1 MRSPFRVFFLL
12 LVLYGLT
19 LSGHFYSPD
28 EEVLF
33 RVTEALATRG
43 SLAIDP
49 ITEGFATRP
58 AQPPRADGREYAQYG
73 IGQPIAAV
81 PFYWLGRA
89 MQPLASDEAWVF
101 LDSRLRSIQTIVAPR
116 AALPQGEALA
126 REAQQVAARLG
137 VSLFNTFLT
146 AFSGMVLFLLT
157 RRLTRSERAA
167 WGAALAWGAGSLAW
181 PHARTFFS
189 EAFAGLCQL
198 LAFLALACCFVSK
211 EREEVAPETPL
222 PPKSDTSV
230 WYCLAAGGAAGY
242 GCLVR
247 LDSIVFLP
255 VLALLT
261 VYGDFPVASSLRG
274 AVRASELAGALVR
287 HLLSPGRGGKPRPLT
302 RLIAFCAP
310 VALAGGIILA
320 LNGFQYGTLLASGYS
335 DQSEGIQFST
345 PILAGLYGFT
355 MSIGKGLFFF
365 SPALFPALWGIGP
378 MLRRLP
384 VFGLAIL
391 LNFLLFLC
399 VMSCWR
405 NWAGGWCWGPRHIM
419 QIHALLAVPL
429 AFWVAEGWEGAKR
442 LLFSAGMAVAVAVQ
456 MYGCSQSF
464 FEFYH
469 AYFRDPAPPNA
480 RILYDPENEMFLSAF
495 YALYR
500 RDPQTGQVGERVP
513 LGEVLR
519 APINDSIYI
528 VQNSQ
533 WPGYA
538 ELWRT
543 RRVHDFFWLHALE

>member
-1 MRSPFRVFFLL
+1 MRSPILVFLL
-12 LVLYGLT
+12 LLFLYLLT
-19 LSGHFYSPD
+19 FGGHFYSPD
-28 EEVLF
+28 EEVMF

-58 AQPPRADGREYAQYG
+58 AQPPRPDGREYAQYG
-73 IGQPIAAV
+73 VGQPIAAA

-89 MQPLASDEAWVF
+89 LQPLASDEAWVF
-101 LDSRLRSIQTIVAPR
+101 LDSRLRTIQTIVAPR
-116 AALPQGEALA
+116 PALPQGAALA
-126 REAQQVAARLG
+126 LEAQGLAARLG
-137 VSLFNTFLT
+137 VSLFNTVLT
-146 AFSGMVLFLLT
+146 AFSGMVLFLLA

-167 WGAALAWGAGSLAW
+167 WLAALAWGAGSMAW

-198 LAFLALACCFVSK
+198 LAFLALALCFFPKDETGES
-211 EREEVAPETPL
+211 PETPVRQGRGAWL
-222 PPKSDTSV
+222 
-230 WYCLAAGGAAGY
+230 CFAAGLAAGY

-247 LDSIVFLP
+247 LDSVLFLP
-255 VLALLT
+255 VLALL
-261 VYGDFPVASSLRG
+261 VAYGYFPITDFLGSS
-274 AVRASELAGALVR
+274 VRVIDLVKALGR
-287 HLLSPGRGGKPRPLT
+287 HLLAPGTEGKARPVF
-302 RLIAFCAP
+302 RLIAFCVP
-310 VALAGGIILA
+310 VGLAGGAILA
-320 LNGFQYGTLLASGYS
+320 MNWLQYGSLLASGYS

-365 SPALFPALWGIGP
+365 SPALFLALWGIGP
-378 MLRRLP
+378 MLRRQP
-384 VFGLAIL
+384 VFGAAVLA
-391 LNFLLFLC
+391 NFILFLC
-399 VMSCWR
+399 AMSCWR

-419 QIHALLAVPL
+419 QIHALLAVPI
-429 AFWVAEGWEGAKR
+429 AFWVAEGWNGVR
-442 LLFSAGMAVAVAVQ
+442 RMLFSVLMVVAVAVQ
-456 MYGCSQSF
+456 VYGCSQSF

-480 RILYDPENEMFLSAF
+480 HILYDPENEMFLASC
-495 YALYR
+495 YAVYR

-513 LGEVLR
+513 LGEILR

-533 WPGYA
+533 WTGYA

-543 RRVHDFFWLHALE
+543 RGVHDFFWVHVLE

>member
-1 MRSPFRVFFLL
+1 MRSPILLFFLL
-12 LVLYGLT
+12 LFLYLLT
-19 LSGHFYSPD
+19 FGGHFYSPD
-28 EEVLF
+28 EEVMF

-43 SLAIDP
+43 SLAIEP

-58 AQPPRADGREYAQYG
+58 AQPPRPDGREYAQYG
-73 IGQPIAAV
+73 VGQPIAAA

-89 MQPLASDEAWVF
+89 LQSLAPDEAWVF
-101 LDSRLRSIQTIVAPR
+101 LDSRLRTIQTIVMPR
-116 AALPQGEALA
+116 RVLPQGAALA
-126 REAQQVAARLG
+126 SEAQEVAARLG

-146 AFSGMVLFLLT
+146 AFSGMVLFLLA

-167 WGAALAWGAGSLAW
+167 WLAALAWGAGSLAW

-198 LAFLALACCFVSK
+198 LAFLALAWCFLPKDELSVFS
-211 EREEVAPETPL
+211 ETP
-222 PPKSDTSV
+222 SRGRSTSGWFCCV
-230 WYCLAAGGAAGY
+230 AGLAAGY

-255 VLALLT
+255 VLALLA
-261 VYGDFPVASSLRG
+261 VYGDFPIADFLGSSVRVA
-274 AVRASELAGALVR
+274 ELVKALGR
-287 HLLSPGRGGKPRPLT
+287 HLMAPGVGGKVRPIF

-310 VALAGGIILA
+310 VGLAGGAILA
-320 LNGFQYGTLLASGYS
+320 MNWFQYGSLMASGYS

-365 SPALFPALWGIGP
+365 SPALFLALWGFGP
-378 MLRRLP
+378 MLRRQP

-391 LNFLLFLC
+391 LNFVLFLC

-419 QIHALLAVPL
+419 QIHALLALPL
-429 AFWVAEGWEGAKR
+429 AFWVAERWNGVR
-442 LLFSAGMAVAVAVQ
+442 RILFSVLMVVAVAVQ
-456 MYGCSQSF
+456 IYGCSQSF
-464 FEFYH
+464 YEFYH

-480 RILYDPENEMFLSAF
+480 HILYDPENERFLASAF
-495 YALYR
+495 ALYSL
-500 RDPQTGQVGERVP
+500 DPKTGQPAERVP
-513 LGEVLR
+513 LGTVLG

-543 RRVHDFFWLHALE
+543 RRVHDFFWLHVLE

>member
-1 MRSPFRVFFLL
+1 MRSPVLVFLL
-12 LVLYGLT
+12 LLFLYVLT
-19 LSGHFYSPD
+19 LGGHFYSPD
-28 EEVLF
+28 EEVMF

-58 AQPPRADGREYAQYG
+58 GQPPRADGREYAQYG
-73 IGQPIAAV
+73 VGQPIAAV
-81 PFYWLGRA
+81 PFYWLGLA
-89 MQPLASDEAWVF
+89 MQPLASDEEWVF
-101 LDSRLRSIQTIVAPR
+101 LDSRLRTIQTIVAPR
-116 AALPQGEALA
+116 PALPQGAALA
-126 REAQQVAARLG
+126 AEAQQVATRLG
-137 VSLFNTFLT
+137 VSLFNTVLT
-146 AFSGMVLFLLT
+146 AFSGMILFLLA

-167 WGAALAWGAGSLAW
+167 WLTALAWGAGSMAW

-198 LAFLALACCFVSK
+198 LALLALAWYFLPQDDPAIPPEASPGGRVASGWLCFV
-211 EREEVAPETPL
+211 
-222 PPKSDTSV
+222 
-230 WYCLAAGGAAGY
+230 AGMAAGY

-255 VLALLT
+255 VLALLAL
-261 VYGDFPVASSLRG
+261 YGDFPVSGFLGSSVRVAELVKALGRRLMAPG
-274 AVRASELAGALVR
+274 AGGRA
-287 HLLSPGRGGKPRPLT
+287 RPLL
-302 RLIAFCAP
+302 RLIAFCVP
-310 VALAGGIILA
+310 VGLAGGAILA
-320 LNGFQYGTLLASGYS
+320 MNWFQYGSLLASGYS

-365 SPALFPALWGIGP
+365 SPVLFLALWGFGP
-378 MLRRLP
+378 MLRRQP
-384 VFGLAIL
+384 VFGLAVL
-391 LNFLLFLC
+391 LNFVLFLC
-399 VMSCWR
+399 VMSRWR

-429 AFWVAEGWEGAKR
+429 AFWVAEGWHGVR
-442 LLFSAGMAVAVAVQ
+442 RMLFTVLMVVAVAVQ
-456 MYGCSQSF
+456 VYGCSQSF
-464 FEFYH
+464 YEFYH

-480 RILYDPENEMFLSAF
+480 HILYDPENERFLASAF
-495 YALYR
+495 ALYSL
-500 RDPQTGQVGERVP
+500 DPRTGQPAERVP
-513 LGEVLR
+513 LGAVLR

-543 RRVHDFFWLHALE
+543 RRVHDFFWLHVLE